1 VSEQPFRTT
10 ALSPKPVL
18 APPRPPA
25 PLWVK
30 VLMFLL
36 LPAMLAL
43 GWYLLW
49 GATHI
54 VEPLPA
60 TSVAAPAVVPT
71 FEALDNAVLQFPTE
85 TPTPVRTP
93 TPTPKPTVD
102 VTLNYCPNVTPLPG
116 QPCQWPPAP
125 TVTPIPKP
133 DCGPAMKP
141 LQWCIWPA
149 NDETTSK
156 VGVE

>member
-10 ALSPKPVL
+10 PPSPKPEL
-18 APPRPPA
+18 APPRPPV

-30 VLMFLL
+30 VLVFLL
-36 LPAMLAL
+36 LPAILAP

-49 GATHI
+49 DATHV

-60 TSVAAPAVVPT
+60 TSVAAPVVPT
-71 FEALDNAVLQFPTE
+71 LAVQVNAVLQLPAG
-85 TPTPVRTP
+85 TPTPIRTP
-93 TPTPKPTVD
+93 TPTPRPTVD

-125 TVTPIPKP
+125 TATSIPKP

-149 NDETTSK
+149 NGEATSK